1 MKPNPLA
8 NRLFRKRIEKQKDQ
22 FPAIS
27 QELRKARMAITPEA
41 FLANVHFYSL
51 IAGIA
56 GAVVG
61 SLIGYL
67 LVFVLKVGSGP
78 ITKLSKEAV
87 AGILPF
93 KDILLFGLF
102 FGLCFLGL
110 MMLTRVLIRGAPRSR
125 AGSRKGKINKTLPYA
140 ITYMY
145 AMSKGGMNVIAVFR
159 SLARAKDTYGEIS
172 VEFQGII
179 NDMDIFG
186 NDLRTAIQHAIENSP
201 SRSFQEVMHS
211 MLTVI
216 DSGGNLVSYFQ
227 DKANQYLDNAI
238 QEQKGFLETL
248 GLMAESYVTAF
259 VAGPLFIVII
269 QTVIGLV
276 QGGSPIA
283 LYAITYILIPAG
295 SGMFLFVIY
304 IITPQDAGKAP
315 MLKLEKSL
323 NVEINLPEEGDP
335 ETEKYETILETRKK
349 LALKKKL
356 DLWNYCLE
364 EPLRGIIISGPAAA
378 GVFFILFALNPNA
391 IQTGFIDDMMI
402 ILGIVLVTPIAVF
415 YEIKARRENKIRNE
429 IPDFLHRMAL
439 TNEIGMTMS
448 ESIELM
454 AKQSHGA
461 LTEEI
466 NKIHRD
472 MQWGMS
478 VQDAFARF
486 ANRLRILSVSRTVKL
501 LTQALKSSGDVREV
515 LGITA
520 KDARTVH
527 ILERERS
534 LNMLIYVVIIFMSFG
549 VFTIVVLIMSA
560 TFLPEIERASANVS
574 KSGVN
579 LLAGV
584 DVPLYKR
591 IFFHAAVL
599 QGFGS
604 GLMAGQMGQGK
615 AMAGLKYS
623 VGMVIA
629 AWVMFRLFV

>member
-1 MKPNPLA
+1 MKANPLA
-8 NRLFRKRIEKQKDQ
+8 VRLARKWVEKRKDQ

-27 QELRKARMAITPEA
+27 QELRRARMATTPEA
-41 FLANVHFYSL
+41 FLSNVYFFSL
-51 IAGIA
+51 LGGVA
-56 GAVVG
+56 GAAVG
-61 SLIGYL
+61 GLVGYL
-67 LVFVLKVGSGP
+67 LVFVLKIGSGP
-78 ITKLSKEAV
+78 ITKLSRESVQGFLQYKDPMLFAV
-87 AGILPF
+87 
-93 KDILLFGLF
+93 F
-102 FGLCFLGL
+102 FLLCFFGL
-110 MMLTRVLIRGAPRSR
+110 MMLTRALVRGGPRSR
-125 AGSRKGKINKTLPYA
+125 AGSRKGRINKVLPYA
-140 ITYMY
+140 VTYMY
-145 AMSKGGMNVIAVFR
+145 AMSKGGMNIIEVFR
-159 SLARAKDTYGEIS
+159 SLARAKEIYGEVS
-172 VEFQGII
+172 VEFQGIV
-179 NDMDIFG
+179 NDMEIFG

-201 SRSFQEVMHS
+201 SPKFQEMLHS
-211 MLTVI
+211 LLTVI
-216 DSGGNLVSYFQ
+216 DSGGNMVSFFQ
-227 DKANQYLDNAI
+227 EKANQYLDAAI
-238 QEQKGFLETL
+238 QDQKGFLETL

-283 LYAITYILIPAG
+283 LYAITYMLIPAG
-295 SGMFLFVIY
+295 SGMFLFTIY

-315 MLKLEKSL
+315 LLKLEKSL
-323 NVEINLPEEGDP
+323 DVNVELPEEGTP
-335 ETEKYETILETRKK
+335 EREKYEAILETRKK
-349 LALKKKL
+349 LALKKRL

-364 EPLRGIIISGPAAA
+364 EPFRALILSGPAAL

-391 IQTGFIDDMMI
+391 LQNQFIDDMMI
-402 ILGIVLVTPIAVF
+402 IMGIVLVTPVSVF
-415 YEIKARRENKIRNE
+415 YEIKAKREKKIRNE

-454 AKQSHGA
+454 SKQAHGA

-466 NKIHRD
+466 KKIHRD
-472 MQWGMS
+472 MIWGMS

-486 ANRLRILSVSRTVKL
+486 ANRLRIGSVSRTVKL

-515 LGITA
+515 LDITA

-527 ILERERS
+527 VLEKERA

-549 VFTIVVLIMSA
+549 VFTIVVFIMAA

-574 KSGVN
+574 KSGVSV
-579 LLAGV
+579 LAGV

-591 IFFHAAVL
+591 IFFHAAIL

-623 VGMVIA
+623 VGMVIG
-629 AWVMFRLFV
+629 AWVMFRLFI

>member
-8 NRLFRKRIEKQKDQ
+8 TRLFRKRIEKQREQ
-22 FPAIS
+22 FPVIS
-27 QELRKARMAITPEA
+27 RELRKARMATTPEA
-41 FLANVHFYSL
+41 FLANVYFYSL
-51 IAGIA
+51 IGGIA

-61 SLIGYL
+61 VLLGYL
-67 LVFVLKVGSGP
+67 LVFVARIGSGP
-78 ITKLSKEAV
+78 ITRLSRESV

-93 KDILLFGLF
+93 KDVLLFVLF
-102 FGLCFLGL
+102 TGLCFLGI
-110 MMLTRVLIRGAPRSR
+110 MMLVRTLIRGGPGSR
-125 AGSRKGKINKTLPYA
+125 ARARKGRINKTLPYA
-140 ITYMY
+140 VTYMY
-145 AMSKGGMNVIAVFR
+145 AMSRGGMNVLAVFR
-159 SLARAKDTYGEIS
+159 SLAQAKDTYGEIS

-186 NDLRTAIQHAIENSP
+186 NDLRTAIQHGIENSP
-201 SRSFQEVMHS
+201 SQKFQDMMHS

-216 DSGGNLVSYFQ
+216 DSGGNLVSFFQ
-227 DKANQYLDNAI
+227 DKANQYLDAAV
-238 QEQKGFLETL
+238 QDQKGFLETL

-283 LYAITYILIPAG
+283 LYAITYMLIPAG
-295 SGMFLFVIY
+295 SGMFLFTIY

-315 MLKLEKSL
+315 VLTLEKSL
-323 NVEINLPEEGDP
+323 VVDVQVPEEEGL
-335 ETEKYETILETRKK
+335 EKEKFETILETRKK
-349 LALKKKL
+349 LAMKKRL
-356 DLWNYCLE
+356 NLWSYCLE
-364 EPLRGIIISGPAAA
+364 EPLRAIILSGPAAL
-378 GVFFILFALNPNA
+378 VTFLVLFLLNPRA
-391 IQTGFIDDMMI
+391 IPTGFIDDIMI
-402 ILGIVLVTPIAVF
+402 IMGLVLIIPISVF
-415 YEIKARRENKIRNE
+415 YEIKAKRQNKIRNE
-429 IPDFLHRMAL
+429 IPDFLHRMSL

-461 LTEEI
+461 LTDEI

-478 VQDAFARF
+478 VQDAFSRF
-486 ANRLRILSVSRTVKL
+486 ANRLRITSVSRTVKL

-515 LGITA
+515 LDITA

-527 ILERERS
+527 ILERERA

-549 VFTIVVLIMSA
+549 VFTIVVFIMAA

-591 IFFHAAVL
+591 IFFHAAIL

-615 AMAGLKYS
+615 AMSGLKYA

-629 AWVMFRLFV
+629 AWMMFRLFI